1 MAESMSFEAN
11 DAGLILRRP
20 LVSAVLAGRG
30 DALVVTGLGSAT
42 YDAAAAGD
50 HDANFYYWGGMGL
63 TAMTGLGV
71 AMAQPDRRVLVI
83 TGDGDMMMGV
93 GSFTTI
99 AAKAPANLG
108 ILVLDNEQFGE
119 TGEQAGLSGGKA
131 NLEEMAR
138 GAGFEHTMTVDGS
151 GDPSKVLQLMYETA
165 GPTLCVAKVAKGN
178 EKRILPSLDGA
189 YLARRFRDTIGVQ
202 NP

>member
-1 MAESMSFEAN
+1 MTDLTTFESDGS
-11 DAGLILRRP
+11 GRLLRRP
-20 LVSAVLAGRG
+20 LVSAILARRG

-63 TAMTGLGV
+63 TAMTGLGL

-93 GSFTTI
+93 GSFATI
-99 AAKAPANLG
+99 AGKAPANLG

-131 NLEEMAR
+131 DLAAMAK
-138 GAGFEHTMTVDGS
+138 GAGFEDTMTVDGAVEPATVLEALYQTP
-151 GDPSKVLQLMYETA
+151 GPS
-165 GPTLCVAKVAKGN
+165 LCVAKVSKGN
-178 EKRILPSLDGA
+178 EKRVLPSLDGA
-189 YLARRFRDTIGVQ
+189 YLARRFREAVGAQ